1 MKTKYRCENRNGKKE
16 LNENREYIKKVQ
28 HEFTHTFPS
37 AIMKDFHQGLLQF
50 HITDKEEKWSNNIK
64 INKVLL
70 QLKGKDKGPVHIN
83 IETLFSSD
91 FSVKTLPEERAIM
104 KFYNN
109 DKLPNIKAQK
119 VCIFVGSHS
128 KFTMEL
134 QNAID
139 EFCEKFNAIVLCDQ
153 TSNYKGK

>member
-1 MKTKYRCENRNGKKE
+1 
-16 LNENREYIKKVQ
+16 
-28 HEFTHTFPS
+28 
-37 AIMKDFHQGLLQF
+37 
-50 HITDKEEKWSNNIK
+50 
-64 INKVLL
+64 
-70 QLKGKDKGPVHIN
+70 
-83 IETLFSSD
+83 
-91 FSVKTLPEERAIM
+91 M

-139 EFCEKFNAIVLCDQ
+139 EFCEKYNANSIM
-153 TSNYKGK
+153 